1 MKIKIK
7 LSDGYEEIFEVDEEE
22 WEIKDLGSTKEM
34 LQAKIDELEEANR
47 DKANDVAFYHE
58 ANKECHR
65 EIESLREKAD
75 GWEKRCTEL
84 EQELRDTQEKLDTRV
99 DCNERII
106 AARDELRK
114 QREALMKRLGDLE
127 QETKALRERIQ
138 EQDVTIAKYDN
149 ENRNLRRLL
158 GVHAIPLSIMEQ
170 ADSVYAEARGIGK
183 AFRCWAGIIH
193 DNAVEHGWWDEE
205 RSFGDIVALC
215 HSELSEALEEYRNG
229 KPMSYEGEKGKPEG
243 VAVEMIDCIIRILDW
258 CGKESIDV
266 DGLLAKKHDYN
277 KGRPFRHGGK
287 KL

>member
-1 MKIKIK
+1 
-7 LSDGYEEIFEVDEEE
+7 
-22 WEIKDLGSTKEM
+22 
-34 LQAKIDELEEANR
+34 
-47 DKANDVAFYHE
+47 
-58 ANKECHR
+58 
-65 EIESLREKAD
+65 LREKAD

-114 QREALMKRLGDLE
+114 QRDALMRRIGELE
-127 QETKALRERIQ
+127 QELRELRDQQAVNAKICDMRETVDGEQKKLIENLRERIQ
-138 EQDVTIAKYDN
+138 EQDVTIAKYDD
-149 ENRNLRRLL
+149 ENRNLRRVL
-158 GVHAIPLSIMEQ
+158 GVHAIPLSIMEK

-193 DNAVEHGWWDEE
+193 DNAVKHGWWDEE

-277 KGRPFRHGGK
+277 TGRPYRHGGK